1 MLPENKALETEFEIG
16 IYPSK
21 TYLLGQEKKRIRG
34 IVDERDAML
43 QAIRHTLSTERYEYP
58 VYSRNYGVELLEL
71 IGEPISYVLPEIKR
85 RITEALTWDSR
96 INSVDNFEFTVD
108 HGKVHCT
115 FIAHTVFGDVKAEK
129 VVPI

>member
-1 MLPENKALETEFEIG
+1 MLPESKVLETEFEIG

-21 TYLLGQEKKRIRG
+21 TYLLEQGKNRIRG
-34 IVDERDAML
+34 FVDGKDAMV
-43 QAIRHTLSTERYEYP
+43 QAIYHHLNTERYDYP

-71 IGEPISYVLPEIKR
+71 IGEPVSYALPEIKR

-96 INSVDNFEFTVD
+96 IDSVDNFEFNVD

-115 FIAHTVFGDVKAEK
+115 FIVHTIYGDVEAEK
-129 VVPI
+129 AVTI